1 MATVLESSGA
11 ADLIA
16 SGMRTLFDGYGAI
29 GAFVGVY
36 LMTLMLTEL
45 VTNNAAA
52 ALAFPIAL
60 STARAFDVDPTAFVM
75 VVAYGASAGFLMPFG
90 RAEERRVG
98 KDGLCSFRL
107 RWLPY

>member
-1 MATVLESSGA
+1 MLVLLAVLLATGILKVSELRRRFPFDLVLIIGSALAMATVLESSGA

-45 VTNNAAA
+45 VTNKAAA
-52 ALAFPIAL
+52 ALAL
-60 STARAFDVDPTAFVM
+60 DRKST
-75 VVAYGASAGFLMPFG
+75 
-90 RAEERRVG
+90 
-98 KDGLCSFRL
+98 RL
-107 RWLPY
+107 NSSH

>member
-75 VVAYGASAGFLMPFG
+75 VVAYGASAGF
-90 RAEERRVG
+90 RSDERRVG
-98 KDGLCSFRL
+98 KECVRPCRS
-107 RWLPY
+107 RWSPYP